1 MRPALTILAVAT
13 IAAASATV
21 SGCLADLPE
30 PSFIDDVRI
39 LAIRSEPPEV
49 GAGDTVALTS
59 LVVDPLGR
67 DMTFA
72 WYACIVVDE
81 GQGFFGGGSETST
94 SGGNGT
100 PLSTDPYGGS
110 CQRRFEAGEKFAQSL
125 GTQSSASLTIPA
137 DMFDTD
143 EALKLAYSIPEGLE
157 IPAEVKDGFLGI
169 AGVNYTVSLVV
180 EVDGRRIE
188 AQKRVNV
195 SVPSLLPDNAA
206 NLNPTGLALHA
217 ARKDDTTTTPT
228 TGTPL
233 TAGACLANALT
244 FEPGTGYTLTPL
256 NVPDPQPKYV
266 VLLAGTTTEAP
277 FEIQTVDETSFYSFF
292 ATKGALKKPISKA
305 PGAPSNTWTFSAED
319 SGEADLWV
327 VVRDGRGGV
336 EFCHSHVTIGP
347 AAEVPEGTGGRQ

>member
-1 MRPALTILAVAT
+1 M
-13 IAAASATV
+13 

-30 PSFIDDVRI
+30 PSFIDDLRI
-39 LAIRSEPPEV
+39 LAIRAEPPEV
-49 GAGDTVALTS
+49 SAGDTVALQA

-81 GQGFFGGGSETST
+81 GQGFFGGGGETST

-125 GTQSSASLTIPA
+125 GSQSTASLTIPA
-137 DMFDTD
+137 DMFETD
-143 EALKLAYSIPEGLE
+143 EALKLAYSIPSGLE

-169 AGVNYTVSLVV
+169 AGVNYTVSLIV

-188 AQKRVNV
+188 ARKRVNV
-195 SVPSLLPDNAA
+195 SVPSALPDNAA
-206 NLNPTGLALHA
+206 NLNPSGLALHVA
-217 ARKDDTTTTPT
+217 KRDDAVVAPT
-228 TGTPL
+228 TGAPL
-233 TAGACLANALT
+233 VAGGCFSNAIT
-244 FEPGTGYTLTPL
+244 FEAGTTYTLSPL

-266 VLLAGTTTEAP
+266 VLLAGTTTDAP
-277 FEIQTVDETSFYSFF
+277 FEIQTVEETSFYSFF

-305 PGAPSNTWTFSAED
+305 PGSPSNTWKFGAED
-319 SGEADLWV
+319 RGAADLWV
-327 VVRDGRGGV
+327 VLRDGRGGI
-336 EFCHSHVTIGP
+336 EFCHSPITIG
-347 AAEVPEGTGGRQ
+347 ASAEVPEGTGGQR

>member
-1 MRPALTILAVAT
+1 MKALTILAVAT
-13 IAAASATV
+13 ISGAATMT

-30 PSFIDDVRI
+30 PSFIDDLRI
-39 LAIRSEPPEV
+39 LAVRSEPPEV
-49 GAGDTVALTS
+49 GAGDTVALEA
-59 LVVDPLGR
+59 LVVDPLDR

-125 GTQSSASLTIPA
+125 GTQSTASLTIPA

-169 AGVNYTVSLVV
+169 AGVNYTVSLIV

-195 SVPSLLPDNAA
+195 SVPSILPDNAA
-206 NLNPTGLALHA
+206 NLNPTGLALHV
-217 ARKDDTTTTPT
+217 ARKDDDTTAPT
-228 TGTPL
+228 TGAPL
-233 TAGACLANALT
+233 TEGACFSNAIT
-244 FEPGTGYTLTPL
+244 FEPGTAYTLTPL

-266 VLLAGTTTEAP
+266 VLLAGTTTDAP
-277 FEIQTVDETSFYSFF
+277 FEIQTVEETSFYSFF

-305 PGAPSNTWTFSAED
+305 PGSPTNTWTFGAED
-319 SGEADLWV
+319 TGEADFWV
-327 VVRDGRGGV
+327 VLRDGRGGIG
-336 EFCHSHVTIGP
+336 FCHSQVSIG
-347 AAEVPEGTGGRQ
+347 ASAIVSEGTGGRQ